1 MRVEVL
7 KKFRD
12 KQANVIRHK
21 NEIFECTE
29 ERFAEICSKNC
40 SLVKRVEEEDSGEDT
55 EPENSGAL
63 SEEEDSGEDT
73 EPENSGALS
82 EEEDSGEDT
91 EPGDLAALSKKELQ
105 ELAKLKGVKG
115 VGRMNREELLNNLK

>member
-73 EPENSGALS
+73 EP
-82 EEEDSGEDT
+82 
-91 EPGDLAALSKKELQ
+91 GDLAALSKKELQ